1 MKKAYLFAFL
11 ALSLASSNAGA
22 QAAMGAMAGT
32 PPKNWWLLDEQAD
45 GWRGISA
52 ERAYRELLAGRQP
65 RREVVVAIIDSGV
78 EIDHEDLR
86 DVLWTNPREIA
97 GNNRDDDNNG
107 FVDDVHGWDFLGN
120 RDGRDITYDTYEA
133 VRIYASLRAKYD
145 GANPDTLSPAAKTEY
160 ALYQA
165 TKTDTE
171 TNRAEARTTL
181 AQIQRIAAL
190 AEQAERVLR
199 AQVGGDSLTAERV
212 AKISSVSADVVQAQ
226 RLWMNLAANGITP
239 QLIRDELKSTQAQ
252 IEYQYN
258 PDYDPRAVIGDN
270 YANGN
275 ERGYGNSEVE
285 GPDAAHGTHVAGIVA
300 AARGNGKGIDG
311 VAPPRVRLMILRTV
325 PDGDERD
332 KDVANAIRYA
342 ADNGAQVINMS
353 FGKAYSPGKA
363 LVDAAARYADSK
375 GVLMI
380 HAAGNSGADLAVEP
394 SFPVR
399 AYTGGG
405 EPALWVEVGASS
417 WKGLDSLPAT
427 FSNWGD
433 REVDV
438 FAPGVDIYSTIPDG
452 GYGDNSG
459 TSMAAPVVTG
469 LAAML
474 MSYYP
479 DLTAADVKRII
490 LASARQYRDQAV
502 FRPGGDK
509 ADSTTF
515 GTLSTTGGI
524 VNAFSAVQMAE
535 REAGARRR

>member
-1 MKKAYLFAFL
+1 MFAVL
-11 ALSLASSNAGA
+11 ALALAAGDAGA
-22 QAAMGAMAGT
+22 QAAMGAMAGS

-52 ERAYRELLAGRQP
+52 ERAYRELLAGKQP

-86 DVLWTNPREIA
+86 DVLWTNPREVP
-97 GNNRDDDNNG
+97 GNGRDDDRNG
-107 FVDDVHGWDFLGN
+107 YVDDVHGWDFLGN
-120 RDGRDITYDTYEA
+120 RDGRDIEFDTYEG
-133 VRIYASLRAKYD
+133 VRIYGALRRVFD
-145 GANPDTLSPAAKTEY
+145 GANPDTLSAERKREYELYLQTKRETEKD
-160 ALYQA
+160 Q
-165 TKTDTE
+165 
-171 TNRAEARTTL
+171 AEARATL
-181 AQIQRIAAL
+181 AQIQRIAGL
-190 AEQAERVLR
+190 VDNAERVLR
-199 AQVGGDSLTAERV
+199 AQVGGDSLTPERV

-226 RLWMNLAANGITP
+226 RLYMNIHANGFTP
-239 QLIRDELKSTQAQ
+239 QDVRDELKSTQAS

-258 PDYDPRAVIGDN
+258 PDYDPRQVIGDR
-270 YANGN
+270 YEDGS
-275 ERGYGNSEVE
+275 ERGYGNAEVE
-285 GPDAAHGTHVAGIVA
+285 GPEASHGTHVAGIVA

-311 VAPPRVRLMILRTV
+311 VATNVRLMILRTV

-342 ADNGAQVINMS
+342 ADNGAHVINMS
-353 FGKAYSPGKA
+353 FGKAHSPGKA
-363 LVDAAARYADSK
+363 LVDAAARYADGK
-375 GVLMI
+375 GVLMV

-399 AYTGGG
+399 TYAGGG
-405 EPALWVEVGASS
+405 EPALWMEVGASS

-438 FAPGVDIYSTIPDG
+438 FAPGVDIYSTVPDG

-474 MSYYP
+474 MAYYP
-479 DLTAADVKRII
+479 ELTAADVKRII
-490 LASARQYRDQAV
+490 LASAKQYRDQRV
-502 FRPGGDK
+502 FRPGGDPS
-509 ADSTTF
+509 DSTTF
-515 GTLSTTGGI
+515 GTLSTTGGV
-524 VNAFSAVQMAE
+524 VNAYAAVQMAE
-535 REAGARRR
+535 REARGRRN